1 MMATKIY
8 IATDNDRWDHLAY
21 DFYGDASLVA
31 PLMEANPG
39 ISPYRPYFEP
49 GEKIRIPE
57 LPEEYQEQK
66 ESTVKA
72 PWK

>member
-1 MMATKIY
+1 MATKIY

-31 PLMEANPG
+31 PLMAANPS
-39 ISPYRPYFEP
+39 IVPS
-49 GEKIRIPE
+49 KIFFDAGTKIIIPD
-57 LPEEYQEQK
+57 LPDEYIKQQET
-66 ESTVKA
+66 TVKA